1 MKLDDAL
8 QMAYQ
13 SRSDFQAASA
23 TVRSY
28 EYSSKAAKAEYL
40 PAINFSGDY
49 GLAGTYETLNTHGV
63 FDVRGT
69 LTIPIFQGGKVHGDV
84 IEANAQLEQS
94 RQRLENLRAQI
105 DADVRTA
112 FFNLESSAEQVEVAK
127 SNIDLAQQTLDQSRD
142 RFVAGVADT
151 VEVVQAQEQVANA
164 NDSYISALYSFNY
177 AKISLARA
185 LGLGEKSVR
194 EYFKGK

>member
-1 MKLDDAL
+1 
-8 QMAYQ
+8 
-13 SRSDFQAASA
+13 
-23 TVRSY
+23 
-28 EYSSKAAKAEYL
+28 
-40 PAINFSGDY
+40 
-49 GLAGTYETLNTHGV
+49 
-63 FDVRGT
+63 
-69 LTIPIFQGGKVHGDV
+69 
-84 IEANAQLEQS
+84 
-94 RQRLENLRAQI
+94 
-105 DADVRTA
+105 VRTS

-164 NDSYISALYSFNY
+164 NDSYIAALYSFNY